1 MILGIGSDIAS
12 IDRITKTYQQFQD
25 RFLQKVFHP
34 HEIESFEGLL
44 PKLRMAFLAKRFAA
58 KEAFAKALGTG
69 FFENCIL
76 KQIYVHKQKSG
87 QPEIRLDGETSVFF
101 EAWCQGP
108 KKIHLSLSDDAGQAL
123 AFVVIEGR
131 L

>member
-1 MILGIGSDIAS
+1 MILGIGSDIVS
-12 IDRITKTYQQFQD
+12 IQRIEKTYQQFKE
-25 RFLQKVFHP
+25 RFLNKAFHP
-34 HEIESFEGLL
+34 YEIDQFHGLL
-44 PKLRMAFLAKRFAA
+44 PRLQIAFLAKRFAA

-76 KQIYVHKQKSG
+76 KQIYVYKHKSG

-101 EAWCQGP
+101 EAWSQGP

-131 L
+131 